1 MKLSTLTEKNIGRLV
16 GEDCEFERLNTDTRS
31 IEKGDLFVALK
42 GERFDAHDMLGQAA
56 EKGAC
61 ALVVE
66 QETSLDVPQ
75 LVVDNTTTALGSISA
90 EYRRGFS
97 GKVIAITGS
106 CGKTT
111 LKGMLDAICNE
122 SGACMST
129 RGNFNNHIG
138 VPLTL
143 ARLNASFD
151 FAVVEAGTSN
161 PGEIAYL
168 TDLIKPDV
176 AVVTN
181 VMPAHIG
188 GFGSLSAVAKEKS
201 AIYGDERSNAIA
213 VVNLDDKNLNILSAH
228 IAGRRMI
235 GFTLNEL
242 GNFADADVSETV
254 SLVSASVDELGC
266 YSFVAKYRKNETDE
280 KTISVSLPVIGMHN
294 IANALAAI
302 SAAVTVGISFDHI
315 KQGLEKF
322 TGENGRMQVKRSD
335 SGAIVIDDSYNA
347 NPGSVKAAI
356 DAMAGWKD
364 SILVCGDMAELG
376 EDSLRLHKEV
386 GEYAKS
392 KKIKTVMT
400 VGVDSK
406 ALSEAFGGGEHFSN
420 KAALEEALKPLIN
433 EKSLVLIKG
442 SRSAAME
449 TVVRSLTEF
458 GGK

>member
-1 MKLSTLTEKNIGRLV
+1 MKLSMLAEKNIGRLV
-16 GEDCEFERLNTDTRS
+16 DGDCEFERINTDTRS
-31 IEKGDLFVALK
+31 IERGDLFVALK
-42 GERFDAHDMLGQAA
+42 GERFDAHDMLDQAT
-56 EKGAC
+56 EQGAC

-66 QETSLDVPQ
+66 QEASLNVPQ
-75 LVVDNTTTALGSISA
+75 LVVDNTTEALGCISA
-90 EYRRGFS
+90 QYRQNFS
-97 GKVIAITGS
+97 GKVLAITGS

-111 LKGMLDAICNE
+111 VKGMLDAICNE
-122 SGACMST
+122 AGACMST
-129 RGNFNNHIG
+129 QGNFNNHIG

-143 ARLNASFD
+143 ARLNTSFD

-168 TDLIKPDV
+168 TDLIRPDV

-201 AIYGDERSNAIA
+201 AIYGDEKSDATA
-213 VVNLDDKNLNILSAH
+213 VVNLDDKNLNILLTH
-228 IAGRRMI
+228 LVGRRVI
-235 GFTLNEL
+235 GFTLNDHASL
-242 GNFADADVSETV
+242 AETEVRESV
-254 SLVSASVDELGC
+254 SLVSTSVNELGC
-266 YSFVAKYRKNETDE
+266 YSFVARYRKNETGE
-280 KTISVSLPVIGMHN
+280 NTISVSLPVIGMHN

-302 SAAVTVGISFDHI
+302 SAAVAIDISFEHI

-322 TGENGRMQVKRSD
+322 TGESGRMQVKRSV
-335 SGAIVIDDSYNA
+335 SGATVIDDSYNA

-356 DAMAGWKD
+356 DVMAGWKD

-392 KKIKTVMT
+392 KKIKSVMT
-400 VGVDSK
+400 VGVDSE

-420 KAALEEALKPLIN
+420 KTALEEALRLLIN

>member
-1 MKLSTLTEKNIGRLV
+1 MKLSMLAEKNIGRLV
-16 GEDCEFERLNTDTRS
+16 GSDCEFEHINTDTRS
-31 IEKGDLFVALK
+31 IEKGDVFVALK
-42 GERFDAHDMLGQAA
+42 GERFDGHDMLRQAT
-56 EKGAC
+56 ERGAC

-66 QETSLDVPQ
+66 HEVPLNVPQ
-75 LVVDNTTTALGSISA
+75 LVVDNTTVALGSISA
-90 EYRRGFS
+90 QYREQFS
-97 GKVIAITGS
+97 GKVLAITGS

-111 LKGMLDAICNE
+111 VKGMLDAICNE
-122 SGACMST
+122 AGACMST

-143 ARLNASFD
+143 ARLNADFN

-168 TDLIKPDV
+168 ADLIQPDV

-188 GFGSLSAVAKEKS
+188 GFGSLSAVAKEKA
-201 AIYGDERSNAIA
+201 AIYGDEKSDAIA
-213 VVNLDDKNLNILSAH
+213 VVNLDDANFSVLSANLTD
-228 IAGRRMI
+228 RRVI
-235 GFTLNEL
+235 GFTLNDQGGFTET
-242 GNFADADVSETV
+242 GISEYV
-254 SLVSASVDELGC
+254 SLVRASADELGC
-266 YSFVAKYRKNETDE
+266 YAFVAKYRKNETDE

-302 SAAVTVGISFDHI
+302 SAAVAVGISFDHI

-322 TGENGRMQVKRSD
+322 TGENGRMQVKRSF
-335 SGAIVIDDSYNA
+335 SGATVIDDSYNA

-356 DAMAGWKD
+356 DAMAGWKE

-376 EDSLRLHKEV
+376 EDSQRLHKEV

-400 VGVDSK
+400 VGVESA
-406 ALSEAFGGGEHFSN
+406 ALSSAFGEGVHFSN
-420 KAALEEALKPLIN
+420 KAALEEALQPLIN
-433 EKSLVLIKG
+433 ERSLVLIKG

-449 TVVRSLTEF
+449 TIVHTLTEL